1 MGMEGSCA
9 VKISANFR
17 LEMNIPYTVARFDP
31 KFQQAQKYLDN
42 EVLKDCTPY
51 VPMKA
56 GNLFLSGQ
64 RGTVLGSGDVVY
76 NTPYARACYYGIHRH
91 FSKAKHPKACAQW
104 FEPAKAEKKS
114 SWVKGVNSVIGGAK

>member
-17 LEMNIPYTVARFDP
+17 LEMNIPYAVARFDP

-51 VPMKA
+51 VPMNT

-64 RGTVLGSGDVVY
+64 RGTVLGNGDIVY
-76 NTPYARACYYGIHRH
+76 NAPYARACYYRIHLH

-104 FEPAKAEKKS
+104 FESAKAEKKS